1 MPRRTPPGR
10 VRAIARAACEVF
22 IAKGY
27 RRTLLTDVAERL
39 ELSHALFYRYVEG
52 KEALLELAIRYAMD
66 PDADLETV
74 VPVATPQDGHIVGL
88 IRDWLAERAT
98 FPELRG
104 ALDRGPS
111 GRAAAELAGI
121 IDELYGFVEQN
132 RRLLLLIES
141 LADDF
146 PELGGDSVNRR
157 KRAQTDRLAAFLASR
172 AATGELRPLPDP
184 QIAARFLSESIA
196 WFAQHRQRDADAA
209 LIDDRQARASVRQLL
224 LATFVPDPPRAG
236 AHH

>member
-1 MPRRTPPGR
+1 

-141 LADDF
+141 LVDDF
-146 PELGGDSVNRR
+146 PELGGDPVNRR

-172 AATGELRPLPDP
+172 ATAGELRPLPDP
-184 QIAARFLSESIA
+184 QIAAHFLNESIA

-236 AHH
+236 THH

>member
-10 VRAIARAACEVF
+10 VRAMARAACEVF

-52 KEALLELAIRYAMD
+52 KEALLELAVRYAMD
-66 PDADLETV
+66 PGADLDAV
-74 VPVATPQDGHIVGL
+74 VPLATPADGHIVGL
-88 IRDWLAERAT
+88 IRDGLAERAA

-111 GRAAAELAGI
+111 GRGAAELAAI
-121 IDELYGFVEQN
+121 IDELYGFIEEN
-132 RRLLLLIES
+132 RLLLLLIES

-146 PELGGDSVNRR
+146 PELSGDAVSRR
-157 KRAQTDRLAAFLASR
+157 KRAQADPLASF
-172 AATGELRPLPDP
+172 P
-184 QIAARFLSESIA
+184 
-196 WFAQHRQRDADAA
+196 
-209 LIDDRQARASVRQLL
+209 
-224 LATFVPDPPRAG
+224 
-236 AHH
+236 

>member
-1 MPRRTPPGR
+1 M
-10 VRAIARAACEVF
+10 ARAACEVF

-52 KEALLELAIRYAMD
+52 KEALLELAVRYALD
-66 PDADLETV
+66 PGADLDAV
-74 VPVATPQDGHIVGL
+74 VPLATPADGHIVGL
-88 IRDWLAERAT
+88 IRDGLAERAA

-111 GRAAAELAGI
+111 GRGAAELAAI
-121 IDELYGFVEQN
+121 VDELYGFIEEN
-132 RRLLLLIES
+132 RLLLLLIES

-146 PELGGDSVNRR
+146 PELSGDAVSRR
-157 KRAQTDRLAAFLASR
+157 KRAQADRLARFLVSR
-172 AATGELRPLPDP
+172 AAAGELRPLPDP
-184 QIAARFLSESIA
+184 QVAARFLDESIA

-209 LIDDRQARASVRQLL
+209 RIDDRQARAAVRQLL
-224 LATFVPDPPRAG
+224 LAAFVPDPPRAPT
-236 AHH
+236 AH

>member
-1 MPRRTPPGR
+1 

-209 LIDDRQARASVRQLL
+209 LLDDRQARASVRQLL